1 MVQDWLH
8 AAAIAAGLL
17 TGQNYWQDQPAHSRR
32 MKRHGLK
39 YQDMRKADEE
49 FALSLKAAD

>member
-17 TGQNYWQDQPAHSRR
+17 TGQTYWHDQPAHSRG
-32 MKRHGLK
+32 MKRRGYK
-39 YQDMRKADEE
+39 SQDMRKADEE
-49 FALSLKAAD
+49 FALSLKAA